1 MKTDWMKF
9 TKGDILNKGFK
20 IERIQLRITDSYF
33 INNFVDVIKDHLDI
47 LNEIN
52 KIMLKGDGAPIAI
65 YPRDDDGNFSNTT
78 TFLDSIK
85 DTDINTIYIS
95 MAENNNGFMDTKL
108 LDDTV
113 VAIKGMSKIE
123 IRYFLRD

>member
-1 MKTDWMKF
+1 MKTDWMEFK
-9 TKGDILNKGFK
+9 KGDIVNKGFK
-20 IERIQLRITDSYF
+20 IERLQLRITDKYF
-33 INNFVDVIKDHLDI
+33 INNFVDVIKDHLYI

-85 DTDINTIYIS
+85 DSDINTIYIS

>member
-1 MKTDWMKF
+1 MKTNWIEFK
-9 TKGDILNKGFK
+9 KGDIVNKGFK

-33 INNFVDVIKDHLDI
+33 INNFVDVIKDRLDV
-47 LNEIN
+47 LNEVN

>member
-9 TKGDILNKGFK
+9 TKGDIVNKGFK

-47 LNEIN
+47 LNEVN

>member
-1 MKTDWMKF
+1 MKTNWIEFK
-9 TKGDILNKGFK
+9 KGDIVNKGFK

-33 INNFVDVIKDHLDI
+33 INNFVDVIKDHLDV
-47 LNEIN
+47 LNEVN

-95 MAENNNGFMDTKL
+95 MAENNNGFIDTKL

>member
-1 MKTDWMKF
+1 MKTDWLEFK
-9 TKGDILNKGFK
+9 KGDIVNKGFK

-33 INNFVDVIKDHLDI
+33 INNFVDVIKDHLDV
-47 LNEIN
+47 LNEVN

-85 DTDINTIYIS
+85 DSDINTIYIS

>member
-1 MKTDWMKF
+1 MKTDWIEFK
-9 TKGDILNKGFK
+9 KGDIVNKGFK

-33 INNFVDVIKDHLDI
+33 INNFVDVIKDHLYV

-78 TFLDSIK
+78 SFLDSIK
-85 DTDINTIYIS
+85 DSDINTIYIS
-95 MAENNNGFMDTKL
+95 MAENNNGFMDTKV

>member
-1 MKTDWMKF
+1 MKTEWVEFK
-9 TKGDILNKGFK
+9 KGDIVNKGFK

-33 INNFVDVIKDHLDI
+33 INNFVDVIKDHLDV

-52 KIMLKGDGAPIAI
+52 KILLKGDGAPIAI

-78 TFLDSIK
+78 SFLDSIK
-85 DTDINTIYIS
+85 DSDINTIYIS

>member
-1 MKTDWMKF
+1 MKTEWVEFK
-9 TKGDILNKGFK
+9 KGDIVNKGFK
-20 IERIQLRITDSYF
+20 IERIQLRITDRYF
-33 INNFVDVIKDHLDI
+33 INNFVDVIKDHLDV

-52 KIMLKGDGAPIAI
+52 KILLKGDGAPIAI

>member
-9 TKGDILNKGFK
+9 TKGDIVNKGFK

-33 INNFVDVIKDHLDI
+33 INNFVDVIKDHLDV
-47 LNEIN
+47 LNEVN

>member
-1 MKTDWMKF
+1 MKTNWIEFK
-9 TKGDILNKGFK
+9 KGDIVNKGFK

-33 INNFVDVIKDHLDI
+33 INNFVDVIKDHLDV
-47 LNEIN
+47 LNEVN
-52 KIMLKGDGAPIAI
+52 KIMLKGDGVPIAI

>member
-1 MKTDWMKF
+1 MKTDWIEFK
-9 TKGDILNKGFK
+9 KGDIVNKGFK

-33 INNFVDVIKDHLDI
+33 INNFVDVIKDHLDV

>member
-1 MKTDWMKF
+1 MKTNWIEFK
-9 TKGDILNKGFK
+9 KGDIVNKGFK

-33 INNFVDVIKDHLDI
+33 INNFVDVIKDHLDV
-47 LNEIN
+47 LNEVN
-52 KIMLKGDGAPIAI
+52 KILLKGDGAPIAI

>member
-1 MKTDWMKF
+1 MKTDWMEFK
-9 TKGDILNKGFK
+9 KGDIVNKGFK

-33 INNFVDVIKDHLDI
+33 INNFVDVIKDHLDV
-47 LNEIN
+47 LNEVN
-52 KIMLKGDGAPIAI
+52 KLMLKGDGAPIAI

>member
-1 MKTDWMKF
+1 MKTEWVEFK
-9 TKGDILNKGFK
+9 KGDIVNKGFK
-20 IERIQLRITDSYF
+20 IERIQLRITDKYF
-33 INNFVDVIKDHLDI
+33 INNFVDVIKDHLYI

-85 DTDINTIYIS
+85 DSDINTIYFS
-95 MAENNNGFMDTKL
+95 MAENNNGFMDTKV

>member
-1 MKTDWMKF
+1 MKTDWLEFK
-9 TKGDILNKGFK
+9 KGDIVNKGFK

-33 INNFVDVIKDHLDI
+33 MNNFVDVIKDHLDV
-47 LNEIN
+47 LNEVN

-85 DTDINTIYIS
+85 DSDINTIYIS
-95 MAENNNGFMDTKL
+95 MAENNNGFMDTKV

>member
-1 MKTDWMKF
+1 MKTDWLEFK
-9 TKGDILNKGFK
+9 KGDIVNKGFK

-33 INNFVDVIKDHLDI
+33 INNFVDVIKDHLDV

-85 DTDINTIYIS
+85 DSDINTIYIS
-95 MAENNNGFMDTKL
+95 MAENNNGFMDTKV

>member
-9 TKGDILNKGFK
+9 TKGDIVNKGFK

-33 INNFVDVIKDHLDI
+33 INNFVDVIKDHLDV

>member
-1 MKTDWMKF
+1 MKTEWVEFK
-9 TKGDILNKGFK
+9 KGDIVNKGFK
-20 IERIQLRITDSYF
+20 IERIQLRITDRYF

-47 LNEIN
+47 LNEVN

>member
-1 MKTDWMKF
+1 MKTDWIEFK
-9 TKGDILNKGFK
+9 KGDIVNKGFK

-33 INNFVDVIKDHLDI
+33 INNFVDVIKDHLDV
-47 LNEIN
+47 LNEVN
-52 KIMLKGDGAPIAI
+52 KILLKGDGAPIAI

>member
-1 MKTDWMKF
+1 MKTDWIEFK
-9 TKGDILNKGFK
+9 KGDIVNKGFK

-33 INNFVDVIKDHLDI
+33 INNFVDVIKDHLDV
-47 LNEIN
+47 LNEVN

>member
-1 MKTDWMKF
+1 MKTDWLEFK
-9 TKGDILNKGFK
+9 KGDIVNKGFK

-33 INNFVDVIKDHLDI
+33 INNFVDVIKDHLDV

-85 DTDINTIYIS
+85 DSDINTIYIS

>member
-1 MKTDWMKF
+1 MKTDWIEFK
-9 TKGDILNKGFK
+9 KGDIVNKGFK
-20 IERIQLRITDSYF
+20 IERIQLRITDKYF

-47 LNEIN
+47 LNEVN

>member
-9 TKGDILNKGFK
+9 TKGDIVNKGFK
-20 IERIQLRITDSYF
+20 IERIQLRITDRYF
-33 INNFVDVIKDHLDI
+33 INNFVDVIKDHLDV

>member
-9 TKGDILNKGFK
+9 TKGDIVNKGFK

-33 INNFVDVIKDHLDI
+33 INNFVDVIKDHLDV
-47 LNEIN
+47 LNEVN

-113 VAIKGMSKIE
+113 VAIKCMSKIE

>member
-1 MKTDWMKF
+1 MKTEWVEFK
-9 TKGDILNKGFK
+9 KGDIVNKGFK
-20 IERIQLRITDSYF
+20 IERIQLRITDRYF
-33 INNFVDVIKDHLDI
+33 INNFVDVIKDHLDV
-47 LNEIN
+47 LNEVN

>member
-1 MKTDWMKF
+1 MKTDWLEFK
-9 TKGDILNKGFK
+9 KGDIVNKGFK

-33 INNFVDVIKDHLDI
+33 INNFVDVIKDHLDV
-47 LNEIN
+47 LNEVN
-52 KIMLKGDGAPIAI
+52 KIMLKGDGVPIAI

-85 DTDINTIYIS
+85 DSDINTIYIS

-113 VAIKGMSKIE
+113 VTIKGMSKLE

>member
-1 MKTDWMKF
+1 MKTDWLEFK
-9 TKGDILNKGFK
+9 KGDIVNKGFK

-33 INNFVDVIKDHLDI
+33 INNFVDVIKDHLDV
-47 LNEIN
+47 LNEVN

-108 LDDTV
+108 IDDTV

>member
-1 MKTDWMKF
+1 MKTEWVEFK
-9 TKGDILNKGFK
+9 KGDIVNKGFK
-20 IERIQLRITDSYF
+20 IERIQLRITDRYF

-52 KIMLKGDGAPIAI
+52 KILLKGDGAPIAI

>member
-1 MKTDWMKF
+1 MKTEWVEFK
-9 TKGDILNKGFK
+9 KGDIVNKGFK

-33 INNFVDVIKDHLDI
+33 INNFVDVIKDHLDV
-47 LNEIN
+47 LNEVN

>member
-1 MKTDWMKF
+1 MKTDWIEFK
-9 TKGDILNKGFK
+9 KGDIVNKGFK

-33 INNFVDVIKDHLDI
+33 INNFVDVIKDHLDV
-47 LNEIN
+47 LNEVN

-78 TFLDSIK
+78 SFLDSIK
-85 DTDINTIYIS
+85 DSDINTVYIS

-113 VAIKGMSKIE
+113 VTIKGMSKIE

>member
-9 TKGDILNKGFK
+9 TKGDIVNKGFK

-33 INNFVDVIKDHLDI
+33 INNFVDVIKDHLNI
-47 LNEIN
+47 LNEVN

>member
-1 MKTDWMKF
+1 MKTDWMEFK
-9 TKGDILNKGFK
+9 KGDIVNKGFK

-33 INNFVDVIKDHLDI
+33 INNFVDVIKDHLDV
-47 LNEIN
+47 LNEVN

>member
-1 MKTDWMKF
+1 MKTDWIEFK
-9 TKGDILNKGFK
+9 KGDIVNKGFK

-33 INNFVDVIKDHLDI
+33 INNFVDVIKDHLYV